1 MFKRSKGYFL
11 LTMVVLTG
19 LAGRTHT
26 ENLSGKERRFL
37 LTDVKMT
44 RSELVENFSSL
55 SSPQLNFTSP
65 SKQISIRNLLY
76 RETAAQNILWQWV
89 SKALH
94 QPNIKAKEGLY
105 YSDDQV
111 KNWIK
116 YRMGETNYLYP
127 NTLKFYSVQG
137 AFKNFNKINNSILRY
152 IRTAT
157 GNFRQNS
164 IPTPAGNLNIYQTLM
179 LIEGYARQSLKEIRE
194 IKAEPGFPK

>member
-1 MFKRSKGYFL
+1 
-11 LTMVVLTG
+11 MVVLTG

-44 RSELVENFSSL
+44 RLGLVDNFASL
-55 SSPQLNFTSP
+55 SPPQLDFISP
-65 SKQISIRNLLY
+65 SKQISIRHLLY
-76 RETAAQNILWQWV
+76 RETAAQNILWQLV
-89 SKALH
+89 SKSLH
-94 QPNIKAKEGLY
+94 QPTITAKKGVY

-116 YRMGETNYLYP
+116 YEMGKNNYLYP

-137 AFKNFNKINNSILRY
+137 AYKNFNKINNSILRY

-164 IPTPAGNLNIYQTLM
+164 IKTTAGNLNIYQTLM
-179 LIEGYARQSLKEIRE
+179 VIEGYGRQCLKEISE
-194 IKAEPGFPK
+194 IKSEPGFPK